1 MHPQFDDEQIGIMSL
16 VFLVLLIL
24 TMLNFDRWL
33 DACK

>member
-16 VFLVLLIL
+16 VLLVLLIL
-24 TMLNFDRWL
+24 AVLNFDRWF